1 MGGHEYTLIQR
12 AREQNKERKR
22 IQKEIQRLDSGI
34 KTNEDPTLLSDKA
47 SAVHQFDDYRGL
59 D

>member
-1 MGGHEYTLIQR
+1 MEGHEYTLIQR

-34 KTNEDPTLLSDKA
+34 KANEDPTLLSDKA
-47 SAVHQFDDYRGL
+47 SAVH
-59 D
+59 